1 MPKGSGGFV
10 LHDFFPGLTSP
21 LEAMWKDGLERRGNS
36 RQKSDGPFMLH
47 DLSIFLLPALMIIA
61 AVTDVMSYRI
71 PNWLTILI
79 AVLFF
84 PMALLTHM
92 PLAEF
97 GSHLSAGVILF
108 VLGYALFAFGLFG
121 GGDSKLMAAA
131 GLWFGT
137 SQTMP
142 FLVLTALAG
151 GLLAAGVMVWS
162 VFMVMWDF
170 HDPVAGTAIDKGIRK
185 MKPKLPYGFAFAV
198 GAILAFPQTWWM
210 NVG

>member
-1 MPKGSGGFV
+1 
-10 LHDFFPGLTSP
+10 
-21 LEAMWKDGLERRGNS
+21 
-36 RQKSDGPFMLH
+36 MLQT
-47 DLSIFLLPALMIIA
+47 LSIYLLPSMMIVAALI
-61 AVTDVMSYRI
+61 DVMAYRI
-71 PNWLTILI
+71 PNWLTALVAI
-79 AVLFF
+79 LFF
-84 PMALLTHM
+84 PMALATQM

-97 GSHLSAGVILF
+97 GSHLLAGLILF
-108 VLGYALFAFGLFG
+108 AVGYALFALGLFG

-151 GLLAAGVMVWS
+151 GLLAAGVMIWS

-170 HDPVAGTAIDKGIRK
+170 HDPVAGTAVDKSIRNL
-185 MKPKLPYGFAFAV
+185 KPKLPYGFAFAV
-198 GAILAFPQTWWM
+198 GAILAFPHTWWM